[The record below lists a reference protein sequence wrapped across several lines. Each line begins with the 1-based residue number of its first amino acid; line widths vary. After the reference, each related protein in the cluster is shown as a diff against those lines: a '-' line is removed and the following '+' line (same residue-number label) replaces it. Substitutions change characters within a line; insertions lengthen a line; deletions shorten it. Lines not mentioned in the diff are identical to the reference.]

1 MEFGWINGWGATIVI
16 IMLIPNII
24 FTIRNPHLEN
34 KCENVIM
41 NTIEQVGRYTSM
53 ALMIVPVLAWKFGFK
68 SVLEM
73 IFYVVVTSVLL
84 LLYLV
89 VWFFYLK
96 SQSKNKA
103 IILALLPTMIFVI
116 SGILLRHWLLMIA
129 GILFGIGH
137 IYVTLQNSKK

>member
-34 KCENVIM
+34 KCENAIM

-96 SQSKNKA
+96 SQSKNNA

>member
-1 MEFGWINGWGATIVI
+1 MEFSWINGWGAMIVI
-16 IMLIPNII
+16 IMLVPNII
-24 FTIRNPHLEN
+24 FGIKNPYLEN

-53 ALMIVPVLAWKFGFK
+53 ILMIVPVLVEKFDFK
-68 SVLEM
+68 SVFEM
-73 IFYVVVTSVLL
+73 IFYIVVTSALL
-84 LLYLV
+84 LLYLL

-96 SQSKNKA
+96 SQSTNTS
-103 IILALLPTMIFVI
+103 ILLALLPTMIFVI

-137 IYVTLQNSKK
+137 IFVTLQNSKR

>member
-34 KCENVIM
+34 KCENAIM

-129 GILFGIGH
+129 GILFGVGH

>member
-1 MEFGWINGWGATIVI
+1 MEFSWINGWGAMIVI
-16 IMLIPNII
+16 IMLVPNII
-24 FTIRNPHLEN
+24 FGIKNPYLEN

-53 ALMIVPVLAWKFGFK
+53 ILMIVPVLVEKFDFK
-68 SVLEM
+68 SVFEM
-73 IFYVVVTSVLL
+73 IFYIVVTSALL
-84 LLYLV
+84 LLYLL

-96 SQSKNKA
+96 SQSTNKS
-103 IILALLPTMIFVI
+103 ILLALLPTMIFVI

-137 IYVTLQNSKK
+137 IFVTLQNSKR

>member
-1 MEFGWINGWGATIVI
+1 MEFSWINGWGAMIVI
-16 IMLIPNII
+16 IMLVPNII
-24 FTIRNPHLEN
+24 FGIKNPYLEN

-53 ALMIVPVLAWKFGFK
+53 ILMIVPVLVEKFDFK
-68 SVLEM
+68 SVFEM
-73 IFYVVVTSVLL
+73 IFYIVVTSALL
-84 LLYLV
+84 LLYLL

-96 SQSKNKA
+96 SQSTNKA
-103 IILALLPTMIFVI
+103 ILLALLPTMIFVI

-137 IYVTLQNSKK
+137 IFVTLQNSKR

>member
-96 SQSKNKA
+96 SQSKDKA

>member
-1 MEFGWINGWGATIVI
+1 MEFGWINGWGATIGI

>member
-34 KCENVIM
+34 KCENAIM

-73 IFYVVVTSVLL
+73 IFYVVVSSVLL

>member
-1 MEFGWINGWGATIVI
+1 MEFSWINGWGAMIVI
-16 IMLIPNII
+16 IMLVPNII
-24 FTIRNPHLEN
+24 FGIKNPYLEN

-53 ALMIVPVLAWKFGFK
+53 ILMIVPVLVEKFDFK
-68 SVLEM
+68 SVFEM
-73 IFYVVVTSVLL
+73 IFYIVVTSSLL
-84 LLYLV
+84 LLYLL

-96 SQSKNKA
+96 SQSTNKS
-103 IILALLPTMIFVI
+103 ILLALLPTMIFVI

-137 IYVTLQNSKK
+137 IFVTLQNSKR

>member
-34 KCENVIM
+34 KCENAIM

-53 ALMIVPVLAWKFGFK
+53 ELMIVPVLAWKFGFK

>member
-1 MEFGWINGWGATIVI
+1 
-16 IMLIPNII
+16 MLIPNII

-73 IFYVVVTSVLL
+73 IFYVVVTSVLIVTIFGGLVL
-84 LLYLV
+84 LFKITV
-89 VWFFYLK
+89 K
-96 SQSKNKA
+96 E
-103 IILALLPTMIFVI
+103 
-116 SGILLRHWLLMIA
+116 
-129 GILFGIGH
+129 
-137 IYVTLQNSKK
+137 

>member
-1 MEFGWINGWGATIVI
+1 MEFSWINGWGAMIVI
-16 IMLIPNII
+16 IMLVPNII
-24 FTIRNPHLEN
+24 FGIKNPYLEN

-53 ALMIVPVLAWKFGFK
+53 ILMIVPVLVEKFDFK
-68 SVLEM
+68 SVFEM
-73 IFYVVVTSVLL
+73 IFYIVVTSALL
-84 LLYLV
+84 LLYLL

-96 SQSKNKA
+96 SQSTNKS
-103 IILALLPTMIFVI
+103 ILLALLPTIIFVI

-137 IYVTLQNSKK
+137 IFVTLQNSKR

>member
-34 KCENVIM
+34 KCENAIM
-41 NTIEQVGRYTSM
+41 NTIEQVGRYRSM

-137 IYVTLQNSKK
+137 KYVTLQNSKK

>member
-1 MEFGWINGWGATIVI
+1 MEFNWINGWGATIVI

-34 KCENVIM
+34 KCENVLM

-53 ALMIVPVLAWKFGFK
+53 ALMIVPVLVWKFSFR
-68 SVLEM
+68 SVPEM
-73 IFYVVVTSVLL
+73 IFYVIVTSVVL
-84 LLYLV
+84 LLYMV
-89 VWFFYLK
+89 VWFFYFN
-96 SQSKNKA
+96 SHSKNKA
-103 IILALLPTMIFVI
+103 ITLALLPTMIFII

-137 IYVTLQNSKK
+137 IYVTLQNSKG

>member
-34 KCENVIM
+34 KCENAIM